1 MSISIKLKPARYVSN
16 TKDSLMTKI
25 VGSTRGYK
33 YYSNGNVLINHDNNT
48 VRIYNIH
55 KINAKYHQ
63 DKYKTGP
70 KKVKLKSQ
78 LKW

>member
-1 MSISIKLKPARYVSN
+1 MSISIKLKPVRYVSN

-55 KINAKYHQ
+55 KINAKYRQ

-70 KKVKLKSQ
+70 KKRSN
-78 LKW
+78 